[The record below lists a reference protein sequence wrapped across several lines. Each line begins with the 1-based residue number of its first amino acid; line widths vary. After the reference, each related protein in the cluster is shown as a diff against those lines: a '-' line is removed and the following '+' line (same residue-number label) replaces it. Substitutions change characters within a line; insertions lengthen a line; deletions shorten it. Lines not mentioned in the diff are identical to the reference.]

1 MSFLRRV
8 FDGTYRR
15 ARRAEGRGDYREAA
29 ELYAEAGADAEAGEA
44 WLFHA
49 ARQQGVEERVAAY
62 RDALR
67 WFPEG
72 TPKAREVAGHIGMA
86 RLEDAQRR
94 GVHTADDR
102 RLLEEA
108 AAHLEK
114 ADRPAYAATAYELL
128 GLRDAAT
135 RCLEA
140 AGEIERLE
148 ALLEQ
153 GAKEAAGERERRS
166 AVRDYEVA
174 MVVGHRREAM
184 AALERVTAGARLR
197 GGSELAGDTADVEV
211 RDLMRRLEARRTPP
225 LRCGLRVGGVS
236 VALFGALPVT
246 LGREADVCIR
256 GTGVSRAHCRVSQV
270 ASGVVLEDLGSS
282 NGTLVRGVPLGA
294 PLPLTG
300 PLEVG
305 LGDDVRVHLEPSADS
320 LVVRVLSGLDSGAVA
335 LVGQGAL
342 ALPGAQAVVRFEGGY
357 GVLSATG
364 GASVQLDGQRC
375 VAPVDLLREDVLSV
389 EGVRVEVL
397 A

>member
-15 ARRAEGRGDYREAA
+15 ARRAEGRGEYRAAA

-49 ARQQGVEERVAAY
+49 ARLQGVEERVAAY

-108 AAHLEK
+108 AAHLEQ
-114 ADRPAYAATAYELL
+114 AERPAYAATAYELL
-128 GLRDAAT
+128 GQRDAAT

-153 GAKEAAGERERRS
+153 GAQEAAGERERRS
-166 AVRDYEVA
+166 AVRDYEMA
-174 MVVGHRREAM
+174 MIVGHRREAM

-197 GGSELAGDTADVEV
+197 GVPTDGSADAEV

-225 LRCGLRVGGVS
+225 LRCGLKVGGVS

-246 LGREADVCIR
+246 LGREADVCVR
-256 GTGVSRAHCRVSQV
+256 GTGVSRAHCRVSLG
-270 ASGVVLEDLGSS
+270 ADGFVLEDLGSS
-282 NGTLVRGVPLGA
+282 NGTLVRGVPLGG

-300 PLEVG
+300 PTDVG
-305 LGDDVRVHLEPSADS
+305 LGDDVSLRIEPSPEA
-320 LVVRVLSGLDSGAVA
+320 LTIRVLSGLDSGSVA
-335 LVGQGAL
+335 LVGKGAL
-342 ALPGAQAVVRFEGGY
+342 VLPGASAQVRFEAGY
-357 GVLSATG
+357 GVLTALSG
-364 GASVQLDGQRC
+364 GTVQLAGQRC
-375 VAPVDLLREDVLSV
+375 IAPVDLLREDVLSV
-389 EGVRVEVL
+389 DGVRVEVL

>member
-15 ARRAEGRGDYREAA
+15 ARRAEGRGEYRVAA

-49 ARQQGVEERVAAY
+49 ARLTGVDERVAAY

-72 TPKAREVAGHIGMA
+72 SPRAREVAGHIGMA

-108 AAHLEK
+108 AAHLEQGE
-114 ADRPAYAATAYELL
+114 RPAYAATAYELL
-128 GLRDAAT
+128 GLRDAAV

-153 GAKEAAGERERRS
+153 GAREAAGERERRS

-197 GGSELAGDTADVEV
+197 GAQTDGTGDAEV

-236 VALFGALPVT
+236 VSLFGALPVT
-246 LGREADVCIR
+246 LGREADVCVR
-256 GTGVSRAHCRVSQV
+256 GTGVSRAHCRVSLG
-270 ASGVVLEDLGSS
+270 AGGFVLEDLGSA
-282 NGTLVRGVPLGA
+282 NGTLVKGVPLGA

-300 PLEVG
+300 PTDVG
-305 LGDDVRVHLEPSADS
+305 LGDDVSLRIEPSPEA
-320 LVVRVLSGLDSGAVA
+320 LTLRVLSGLDSGAVA

-342 ALPGAQAVVRFEGGY
+342 VLPGANAQVRFEGGY
-357 GVLSATG
+357 GVLTGLPGAT
-364 GASVQLDGQRC
+364 VQLDGQRC

-389 EGVRVEVL
+389 DGVRVEVV